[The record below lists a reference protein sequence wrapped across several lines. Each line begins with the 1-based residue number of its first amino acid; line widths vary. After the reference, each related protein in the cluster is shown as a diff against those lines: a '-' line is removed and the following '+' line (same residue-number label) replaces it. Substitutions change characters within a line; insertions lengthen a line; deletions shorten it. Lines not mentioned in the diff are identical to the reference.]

1 MRILIAV
8 GRNSECADPV
18 AAAASLTWPA
28 DAVFSVLTVSEF
40 VRVPAMA
47 ELVPG
52 AADVPDVQSRADAAA
67 GEIATTAA
75 AQLRDHGFQADGI
88 AKQGDPKSVIVDH
101 ASEWGADLIVVG
113 SCEKS
118 RIEKFVLGSVSES
131 VVKRAR
137 CSVLVVKPRDQR

>member
-18 AAAASLTWPA
+18 AAVASLPWTA
-28 DAVFSVLTVSEF
+28 DTVFSVLTVSEV
-40 VRVPAMA
+40 VRVPSIV

-52 AADVPDVQSRADAAA
+52 AADVPDLQKRADASA
-67 GEIATTAA
+67 GDIATTAA
-75 AQLRDHGFQADGI
+75 AQLRDRGFQADGV
-88 AKQGDPKSVIVDH
+88 ARQGDPKSIIVDY

-137 CSVLVVKPRDQR
+137 CSVLVIKPGT